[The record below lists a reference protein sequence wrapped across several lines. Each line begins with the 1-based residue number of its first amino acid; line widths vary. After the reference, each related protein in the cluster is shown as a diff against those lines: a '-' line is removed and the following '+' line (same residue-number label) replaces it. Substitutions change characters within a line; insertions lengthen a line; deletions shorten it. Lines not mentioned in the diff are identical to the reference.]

1 VSATENTQDIGG
13 AVLQLS
19 SRAQDSEAMSEDLAG
34 SAQGFMTTAHH
45 VGFIRGPGIDNRE
58 CCGVRGCAQSD
69 LRRGDFLT
77 LTLVVTS
84 ALPGAEKPGLPA

>member
-45 VGFIRGPGIDNRE
+45 VGFIRVP
-58 CCGVRGCAQSD
+58 A
-69 LRRGDFLT
+69 LT
-77 LTLVVTS
+77 TENAAGFVAALNLTFVAAIS
-84 ALPGAEKPGLPA
+84 